1 MPYLAKIHYKERV
14 ADDKNWVAF
23 EVNGRDRTCFH
34 KVVWERE
41 DLTCFDIRRDSMN
54 EVTEVIKT
62 RRSVRKFEPKA
73 VPEDVVRDILDCA
86 RLAPTANNV
95 QPWIFGA
102 VVDSDLRRQISE
114 LTNYGKF
121 IKDCAVCVA
130 VFADSTTKYFLED
143 GSAAT
148 ENILLACTAHGIG
161 SCWVAGHKKAY
172 AESVRKLLNVPEPY
186 TLIALVAAGYSRQKP
201 SPEKKSLEEITFFDR
216 Y

>member
-1 MPYLAKIHYKERV
+1 
-14 ADDKNWVAF
+14 
-23 EVNGRDRTCFH
+23 
-34 KVVWERE
+34 
-41 DLTCFDIRRDSMN
+41 MN
-54 EVTEVIKT
+54 EVTKVIKR
-62 RRSVRKFEPKA
+62 RRSIRKFESDP
-73 VPEDVVRDILDCA
+73 VPEEIVRDILDCA

-102 VVDSDLRRQISE
+102 VTDADLRKQISE

-121 IKDCAVCVA
+121 IKDSPVCFA

-143 GSAAT
+143 GAAAT

-161 SCWVAGHKKAY
+161 SCWVAGHKKPY

-186 TLIALVAAGYSRQKP
+186 TLIAMVAAGYSKQKP
-201 SPEKKSLEEITFFDR
+201 SPNKKSLEEITFFNS

>member
-1 MPYLAKIHYKERV
+1 MDV
-14 ADDKNWVAF
+14 
-23 EVNGRDRTCFH
+23 
-34 KVVWERE
+34 
-41 DLTCFDIRRDSMN
+41 RRNFMN
-54 EVTEVIKT
+54 ELTQVIKK
-62 RRSVRKFEPKA
+62 RRSVRKFESKP
-73 VPEDVVRDILDCA
+73 VPQEIVKDILDCA

-95 QPWIFGA
+95 QSWIFGA
-102 VVDSDLRRQISE
+102 VMDAGLRKQISE
-114 LTNYGKF
+114 LADYGKF
-121 IKDCAVCVA
+121 IKDCAVCFA
-130 VFADSTTKYFLED
+130 VFANSTTKYFLED

-201 SPEKKSLEEITFFDR
+201 SPEKKSLQEITFFDR

>member
-1 MPYLAKIHYKERV
+1 MPYLVKIDYKERV
-14 ADDKNWVAF
+14 GDDKNWVAF

-62 RRSVRKFEPKA
+62 RRSVREFEPKA
-73 VPEDVVRDILDCA
+73 VPQDVVRDILDCA

-102 VVDSDLRRQISE
+102 VLDDDLKKEISE
-114 LTNYGKF
+114 LTDHGKF
-121 IKDCAVCVA
+121 IKGCAVCFA

-161 SCWVAGHKKAY
+161 SCWVAGHKKPY
-172 AESVRKLLNVPEPY
+172 AESVRKVLNVPEPY

-201 SPEKKSLEEITFFDR
+201 SPKKKSLQEITFFER